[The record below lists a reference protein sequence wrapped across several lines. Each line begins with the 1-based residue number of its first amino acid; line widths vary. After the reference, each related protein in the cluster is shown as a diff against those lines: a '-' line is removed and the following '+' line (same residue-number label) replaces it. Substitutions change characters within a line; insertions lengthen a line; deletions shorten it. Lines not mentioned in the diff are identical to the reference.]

1 MIWLPP
7 LVTLVFG
14 LIMGYLGQRSRMCF
28 VGGMRDWYLVRD
40 SYLIKGLF
48 AFIISTLVWLT
59 IFRFFSPALKTF
71 PWVANGVQ
79 VFRAHWETN
88 AIAAIPS
95 RLLPIPG
102 DPITWSPKVYAH
114 IFLAI
119 IGGFGLGFF
128 ATLSGGCPFRQHIM
142 AAEGSKSAITYLVG
156 FIAGAILFHMFI
168 APLIARIFI

>member
-7 LVTLVFG
+7 LGTLVFG

-48 AFIISTLVWLT
+48 AFIISTFVWLA
-59 IFRFFSPALKTF
+59 IFRPFAPSLKTF
-71 PWVANGVQ
+71 PWVANAVL
-79 VFRAHWETN
+79 VFRADW
-88 AIAAIPS
+88 AARGISTIPS

-102 DPITWSPKVYAH
+102 DPISWSSKVYAH

-119 IGGFGLGFF
+119 AGGFGLGFF
-128 ATLSGGCPFRQHIM
+128 ATLAGGCPFRQHIM

-156 FIAGAILFHMFI
+156 FIAGAILFHKFI
-168 APLIARIFI
+168 APLIVRIFS

>member
-1 MIWLPP
+1 MVWLAP
-7 LVTLVFG
+7 LATLVFG

-40 SYLIKGLF
+40 TYLIKGLF
-48 AFIISTLVWLT
+48 AFLISTLVWLA

-71 PWVANGVQ
+71 PWVAHGMN
-79 VFRAHWETN
+79 VFSSHWASKGIT
-88 AIAAIPS
+88 AIPS

-102 DPITWSPKVYAH
+102 DPISWSPKVFSH
-114 IFLAI
+114 IILAI

-128 ATLSGGCPFRQHIM
+128 ATLAGGCPFRQHIM

-156 FIAGAILFHMFI
+156 FIAGAILFHKFI
-168 APLIARIFI
+168 APLIVRAFG